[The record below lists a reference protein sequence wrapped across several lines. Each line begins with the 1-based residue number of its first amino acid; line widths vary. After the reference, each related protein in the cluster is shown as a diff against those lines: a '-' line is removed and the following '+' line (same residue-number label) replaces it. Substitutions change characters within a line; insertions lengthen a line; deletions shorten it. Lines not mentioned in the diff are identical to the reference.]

1 MKNILVPFLISSSI
15 IILLFLAFSSFE
27 TEMEQVLQ
35 RIMEN
40 KQLYSFVSGGILI
53 SDIVLPVPSSV
64 VMYMNG
70 FVLDRW
76 IGTMLSFF
84 SLMISSLI
92 GYFIGSIPKYYQNK
106 KGGVTSNTI
115 FNSFGSFAILLTR
128 GIPILSES
136 ICIICGYN
144 KMPLKK
150 YLLISAL
157 GFLPI
162 CFLYAQMGE
171 IASDRNVFLLV
182 LGLSIG
188 VTILFWIGGFL
199 LSKLSKSQ
207 QHS

>member
-106 KGGVTSNTI
+106 KGV
-115 FNSFGSFAILLTR
+115 
-128 GIPILSES
+128 
-136 ICIICGYN
+136 
-144 KMPLKK
+144 
-150 YLLISAL
+150 
-157 GFLPI
+157 
-162 CFLYAQMGE
+162 
-171 IASDRNVFLLV
+171 
-182 LGLSIG
+182 
-188 VTILFWIGGFL
+188 
-199 LSKLSKSQ
+199 
-207 QHS
+207 